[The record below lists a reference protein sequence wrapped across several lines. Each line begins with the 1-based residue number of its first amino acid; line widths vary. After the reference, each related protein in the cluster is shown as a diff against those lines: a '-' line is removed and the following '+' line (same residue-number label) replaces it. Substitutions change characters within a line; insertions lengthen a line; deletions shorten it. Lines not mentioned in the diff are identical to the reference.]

1 MSKLVLAV
9 VIALALILV
18 AGGVLAVAAATGGT
32 QGTLSHIGQGLPV
45 LRLGAPAGGMD
56 QGSPPAKPLN
66 RNADDD
72 EERGIYCNQNNGE
85 DAKKHPA
92 GERLADR
99 FEVAYAEVM
108 KRFCG
113 GLGFG
118 EIALGYKIA
127 EAAGV
132 DADGVFAK
140 RSDGLGWGQI
150 KKDYDLKGKPPA
162 KIKDQP
168 KKQDDNKP
176 GNGNNKNNKNKN
188 NKNNKKKP

>member
-9 VIALALILV
+9 VIALALVLV
-18 AGGVLAVAAATGGT
+18 AGGVLVVAAATGGT
-32 QGTLSHIGQGLPV
+32 QGTLSHIGQSLPV
-45 LRLGAPAGGMD
+45 LHLGAPAGGMD
-56 QGSPPAKPLN
+56 KGSPSVKPLN
-66 RNADDD
+66 RDDD
-72 EERGIYCNQNNGE
+72 EERGIYCNQDHGK

-92 GERLADR
+92 GERLAER

-132 DADGVFAK
+132 DADEVFAR
-140 RSDGLGWGQI
+140 RSDGMSWGQI
-150 KKDYDLKGKPPA
+150 KKDYDLKGKPPD